1 MAFWTYILRCGDGSY
16 YTGHTDDLD
25 RRIGQH
31 QAGGYCDFTS
41 RRRLVTLA
49 WSQQFGTREEALSA
63 ELAVKKWS
71 RAKKEALMQGDW
83 ARLSFLAKPPADR
96 VSSSLDTTDDLPH
109 AGLST

>member
-1 MAFWTYILRCGDGSY
+1 MAFWTYILRCADGSC

-41 RRRLVTLA
+41 RRRPIMLA
-49 WSQQFGTREEALSA
+49 WSQPFGTREEAPSA

-96 VSSSLDTTDDLPH
+96 ISSSLGATDDGPH
-109 AGLST
+109 VGRST